1 MSVFLTIVTWAVIA
15 GGMLAILYMLGVA
28 LQRFPGRTIDDVAE
42 YLRPVDLGQVQMLL
56 DPGADYSSTCKLDPE
71 TLCEVRRKRI
81 QMYLELLARMA
92 HNARVLVEFG
102 NREAR
107 RLEVSE
113 AGQQTV
119 RQREAIAALQFA
131 AVSVRIY
138 AVFAIVMLWV
148 LLVIRPLQAPSL
160 TRFRKVVD
168 VDGIQSYEA
177 LRQTSAAVFE
187 EFRRS
192 TEKLLLNF

>member
-113 AGQQTV
+113 A
-119 RQREAIAALQFA
+119 
-131 AVSVRIY
+131 
-138 AVFAIVMLWV
+138 
-148 LLVIRPLQAPSL
+148 
-160 TRFRKVVD
+160 
-168 VDGIQSYEA
+168 
-177 LRQTSAAVFE
+177 
-187 EFRRS
+187 
-192 TEKLLLNF
+192 